1 MNLTKLSS
9 CVCRN
14 TIALPMFPIRAVLP
28 HLVTQENT
36 FVSKFAEWK
45 RKGFLVLSNQEADR
59 NPFSVN
65 MSQCNGPYIQPFREK
80 KGITKKK
87 LRFKAK
93 QGWKL
98 LIKKKVKRGRSL
110 LTTTVIYGVN

>member
-45 RKGFLVLSNQEADR
+45 RKGFLVPYNQEADR

-65 MSQCNGPYIQPFREK
+65 MSQCNGPYIQSFRKK
-80 KGITKKK
+80 KGITKKEK
-87 LRFKAK
+87 FKAK